1 MMELN
6 AKRIVLGV
14 TGGIAAYKAAELV
27 RLLGKQGAE
36 VQVAMT
42 EGATHFVTP
51 TTFQAL
57 SGKPVFTDQ
66 WDSRMPNAMAHIDLS
81 RSADLILVAP
91 ASADFMARIAHG
103 MADDLLATMVLART
117 CPLLLAPAMNLQMWQ
132 NPATQRN
139 VAQLAADGV
148 SILGPA
154 SGEQACGEVGAGRML
169 EPEEILEDVI
179 AFFTPKLL
187 AGKKVLLTAGP
198 TFEAIDPVRGITNL
212 SSGRMGYALARA
224 ARQAGAEV
232 TLVSGPVALPVPP
245 GVECVKVRSALE
257 MHAAVMKWAVSTDI
271 FIGVAAV
278 ADYRVAN
285 AAEHKLKKDTGGI
298 APIELVENPDILA
311 EVAALKDGPFCVG
324 FAAESRNLEEYA
336 QAKRLKKNIPL
347 IAGNLIQEGFGG
359 DDNRLVLFDAAG
371 VHPLTPA
378 PKSVLARQLVEH
390 IAHLTG
396 SNDAHD

>member
-1 MMELN
+1 MELLG
-6 AKRIVLGV
+6 KRIVLGV

-42 EGATHFVTP
+42 EGATHFVMA

-57 SGKPVFTDQ
+57 SGKPVYLDQ

-81 RSADLILVAP
+81 RQADLIVVAP
-91 ASADFMARIAHG
+91 ASADFLARIANG
-103 MADDLLATMVLART
+103 MANDLLATMVLARD
-117 CPLLLAPAMNLQMWQ
+117 CPLLVAPAMNRQMWE

-139 VAQLAADGV
+139 VAQLQADGV
-148 SILGPA
+148 QILGPA

-169 EPEEILEDVI
+169 EPEEILEEVI
-179 AFFTPKLL
+179 AFFVPKQL
-187 AGKKVLLTAGP
+187 AGKLVLITAGP

-212 SSGRMGYALARA
+212 SSGRMGYAIARA

-232 TLVSGPVALPVPP
+232 TLVSGPVGLSAPQ
-245 GVECVKVRSALE
+245 GVERVSVQSALD
-257 MHAAVMKWAVSTDI
+257 MHAAVMARAAAADI

-298 APIELVENPDILA
+298 PPIELVENPDILA
-311 EVAALKDGPFCVG
+311 EVAAMTDGPFCVG

-336 QAKRLKKNIPL
+336 QSKRHKKNIPL
-347 IAGNLIQEGFGG
+347 IAGNLIQDGFGG
-359 DDNRLVLFDAAG
+359 DDNRLVLFDEAG
-371 VHPLTPA
+371 AHPLTPA
-378 PKSVLARQLVEH
+378 PKSVLARQLIEH
-390 IAHLTG
+390 IATLTG
-396 SNDAHD
+396 KH